1 MTWPSGGRHVL
12 RASRKTAPSK
22 AGQAQLALSHLG
34 HGVERLPGLRPEGAF
49 HVSVSEPSVFDDDD
63 LPDLDIDEAGKFLSD
78 PPLSRRSMYRLAK
91 EGRVKSYRML
101 GKRLFERPSLKAFRA
116 ECRAAG
122 PQLLEPAS
130 LTGAKRRRG
139 RPAKDRAE
147 APCGRGG

>member
-1 MTWPSGGRHVL
+1 M
-12 RASRKTAPSK
+12 
-22 AGQAQLALSHLG
+22 
-34 HGVERLPGLRPEGAF
+34 
-49 HVSVSEPSVFDDDD
+49 SVSDHSVFDDDD

-122 PQLLEPAS
+122 LQLLEPAS
-130 LTGAKRRRG
+130 LTGTKRKPG
-139 RPAKDRAE
+139 RPRKDRAE
-147 APCGRGG
+147 DQTSQAG

>member
-1 MTWPSGGRHVL
+1 MSAFPVFG
-12 RASRKTAPSK
+12 
-22 AGQAQLALSHLG
+22 
-34 HGVERLPGLRPEGAF
+34 PEGAF

-101 GKRLFERPSLKAFRA
+101 GKRLFERQSLKAFRA

-130 LTGAKRRRG
+130 LTGAKRKRG
-139 RPAKDRAE
+139 PPAKDRAE
-147 APCGRGG
+147 AHAAQTPAE

>member
-1 MTWPSGGRHVL
+1 
-12 RASRKTAPSK
+12 
-22 AGQAQLALSHLG
+22 
-34 HGVERLPGLRPEGAF
+34 
-49 HVSVSEPSVFDDDD
+49 VSVSEPSVFDDDD

-122 PQLLEPAS
+122 PQLLEPAP
-130 LTGAKRRRG
+130 LTGAT
-139 RPAKDRAE
+139 RPTRKGSR
-147 APCGRGG
+147 